1 MATDMFR
8 SYDAAAKNPS
18 IQKDYTACLSRRPTL
33 AQGTVA
39 RRMGL
44 DGNWN
49 SLVHSRHSPT
59 WGRLSVRLLNS
70 LTRELVCN
78 GIVLAVDMPNCPGT
92 TSKSKGFPQI
102 VAFLKEDT
110 EVVAVATPIAPV
122 SYTHLT
128 LPTILLV

>member
-8 SYDAAAKNPS
+8 SYVAAAKNPS
-18 IQKDYTACLSRRPTL
+18 IPKNYTAKLSRRPTV

-49 SLVHSRHSPT
+49 SLVHRRHLPPG
-59 WGRLSVRLLNS
+59 GRLSLRLLNS

-78 GIVLAVDMPNCPGT
+78 GIVLAVDMPNCPRT
-92 TSKSKGFPQI
+92 TSKNKGFPQV

-110 EVVAVATPIAPV
+110 EVVAVATPIAQ
-122 SYTHLT
+122 HEHHNEHG
-128 LPTILLV
+128 I

>member
-1 MATDMFR
+1 M
-8 SYDAAAKNPS
+8 
-18 IQKDYTACLSRRPTL
+18 

-49 SLVHSRHSPT
+49 SLGHSRHLPT
-59 WGRLSVRLLNS
+59 SGRLSVRLLNS
-70 LTRELVCN
+70 FTRELVCN
-78 GIVLAVDMPNCPGT
+78 CIILAVDMPNCPGT

-110 EVVAVATPIAPV
+110 EVVAVATPIAQ
-122 SYTHLT
+122 HKHHN
-128 LPTILLV
+128 